1 MNRGNNM
8 TTVALNTI
16 RTNFNEVTVDNKV
29 LYFSYNTLVAVS
41 TPEGTYKTS
50 TKYSAT
56 TTRHMNKHG
65 LKSWKELDQQTL
77 EALV

>member
-1 MNRGNNM
+1 MS
-8 TTVALNTI
+8 TVSLQQLQ
-16 RTNFNEVTVDNKV
+16 TNFTYVTIDDKE

-41 TPEGTYKTS
+41 TLEGSYKTS

-65 LKSWKELDQQTL
+65 LKNWKELDQQTL